1 MTTLAREEVSVVD
14 LVAAIRR
21 QAPSQVQ
28 PGTEPDPTWGP
39 DSVGVVGAHPGA
51 GATAVA
57 VALVDVLARCGRPA
71 TLVDLAPAP
80 DAFTAAECEVDS
92 GCAAW
97 RAGRRGEVQ
106 LLRRRGPALGALPAI
121 GPTVVDGAQR
131 PLDREVLVC
140 RPTLPSVRRAEA
152 VSGRAAA
159 VAVVGAS
166 RWPKPVA
173 ASLGPSLAA
182 ASRSGRV
189 VFVPHSRHLEVNG
202 VDAEPT
208 PSHVVAAV
216 GRLAELLWGDL
227 GEAPPG
233 PRWRGLRR

>member
-1 MTTLAREEVSVVD
+1 MTALAREEVSVVE

-28 PGTEPDPTWGP
+28 LGTDPGPTWGP
-39 DSVGVVGAHPGA
+39 DTVGVVGVHPGA

-92 GCAAW
+92 GNAAW
-97 RAGRRGEVQ
+97 RAGRRGEAQ
-106 LLRRRGPALGALPAI
+106 LLRRRGPAAGALPAT
-121 GPTVVDGAQR
+121 GPTVVDGAQG

-140 RPTLPSVRRAEA
+140 RPTLPSVRRAEQ
-152 VSGRAAA
+152 VSGRATL

-227 GEAPPG
+227 GGEPPG